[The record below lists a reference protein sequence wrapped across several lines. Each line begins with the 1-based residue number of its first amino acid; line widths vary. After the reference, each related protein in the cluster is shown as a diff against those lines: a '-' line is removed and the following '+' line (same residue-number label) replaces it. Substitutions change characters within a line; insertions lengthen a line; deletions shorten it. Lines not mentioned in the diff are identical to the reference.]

1 MKPIPSLGEDKVA
14 SMVLS
19 RIQKNWAEKTK
30 SSTGSSRRAAG
41 TGKSEPKIAGDFPIW
56 LKAIIYLVI
65 GATVLYAVGAFGYYN
80 FFGA

>member
-1 MKPIPSLGEDKVA
+1 M
-14 SMVLS
+14 
-19 RIQKNWAEKTK
+19 
-30 SSTGSSRRAAG
+30 SSRRAAG

-80 FFGA
+80 FFGE